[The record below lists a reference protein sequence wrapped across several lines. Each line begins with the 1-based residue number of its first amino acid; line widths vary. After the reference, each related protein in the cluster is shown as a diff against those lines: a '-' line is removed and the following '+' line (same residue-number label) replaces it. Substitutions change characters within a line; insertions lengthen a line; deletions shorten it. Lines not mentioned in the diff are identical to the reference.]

1 MKSKPDISNLLVQI
15 CKQRRNK
22 SNALLADV
30 GVHGGQDILL
40 YYLSMKD
47 GQTISELAEKMCIKF
62 ATISNMVNRM
72 EVRELIRREKDGID
86 LRVTRLYLT
95 GKGKSAYKLISE
107 IWKQMESLLVK
118 NLSLQEQEILKSL
131 LTKILKN
138 LE

>member
-72 EVRELIRREKDGID
+72 EVREIIRREKDGID